1 MNIRSK
7 KKIKSA
13 LILLMILVPTSLYI
27 MVILNQG
34 KFVDRV
40 ITNDDGDIINN
51 EIVDQNNFSPKAS
64 DTFHQNE
71 KYDLS
76 VWWNKTY
83 RFRIGLILEETKGID
98 RYQPIEMYFTFEENE
113 HYENTERLVSF
124 NATGN
129 DEWSDPI
136 PLQVWNVSKYTATN
150 FIESC
155 TITFIA
161 NLTANANKT
170 YFLYYN
176 ENLDGIEQIDYA
188 TTFSSDL
195 LAGTLTVTVGT
206 EYQVVLEQ
214 GFASTQLIRQG
225 LDFHLDDSLAPEKQ
239 LSDPSLKFL
248 AHLENSASDSTGN
261 TPDGVLNGDPQ
272 YVNGMVQYGLDFDGN
287 DFVSY
292 ANGLEGPGDPFDDL
306 STEFTVC
313 AWINPSALS
322 GGATNHLTEN
332 VILAKASDPYND
344 NFEIG
349 VNNEGDIHVYLDT
362 ETRDAYADFGALG
375 AITTTG
381 GWYFIV
387 FRYKQGLAE
396 VRIQDTWYPTNTLT
410 WSGANDIDQAEGSPF
425 TIGASEHIN
434 QYFKGI
440 IDEVAVY
447 NKYLSDQEVEDFK
460 YGSMPATIQTITE
473 LENGDVFSS
482 YQIDWTTAFDMHV
495 QDICTFYYDYDLWN
509 IERSIYFDN
518 EFNST
523 IDRMFA
529 LNTNYDFSVVD
540 EHTNLLYIYDGNL
553 QKDITTAGFVAENY
567 TIIYNAPDP
576 SNDAIG
582 IFIEGYELSDPAHT
596 SISYLRG
603 DVIYDNGI
611 IEFLPGSI
619 NDFDNS
625 VGNESYK
632 LIIDF
637 WELAGSVNKSG
648 NLDNA
653 GIVNHFDDTLISLR
667 ESSNIY
673 MYQQDSLF
681 YSIDVN
687 VTDIDD
693 KLLPDATVT
702 VWNASNY
709 AIYWT
714 QITDEF
720 GSTIF
725 NRFEDGTYV
734 VNVSYVRYGQTLTI
748 TSHQTIELNETS
760 VNTNGVY
767 NLEFTNVQIT
777 SLELKFQRVDLV
789 GIVQEDVVGANI
801 TFSIDDGS
809 GSALLGYEI
818 TNSTGVTFFRWANLT
833 DANSGNISLTVNWH
847 GLPYEDLACSDDL
860 DSGDITSITLPFYQY
875 LYTVINVTTDN
886 SYKSFL
892 MVNSSGTENIM
903 LGDSLNLW
911 VNYTFQKNLEPIQP
925 IEGGTITYDI
935 KIGAM
940 KINTG
945 VLTFSETGNGVY
957 SLIID
962 TSSLIESGGANW
974 ESSVTYTMEI
984 TASKPGYIAN
994 QTSITFTLLDKT
1006 TDLISS
1012 DANPQVYWNDLI
1024 SLDIHYID
1032 LFADPDEDIDG
1043 ATVQYYAIG
1052 VSGITGYLTPY
1063 GSGGLY
1069 SLEFNSSAFPIYGNY
1084 LLQITA
1090 FKQNYESKSIFLPL
1104 KIDEINTRLND
1115 SAAVYESFNVYIGT
1129 LKTFYFEY
1137 TVETTGDGLSDAGV
1151 HECSWE
1157 KDINGVVVDSGVVS
1171 LNDLGNGIYELD
1183 LDTESLDIATYTLI
1197 VKLGETNYIE
1207 RDAIIFLHIIP
1218 RDIEVDSDEIISIV
1232 SNNDLTFDIS
1242 LTDPIDETPLLN
1254 AEVYLMLAGVRY
1266 NFSDDNDDGIYSV
1279 LIPDSAIPE
1288 AFIFSEQIPGEITIN
1303 KANYTETKVTVVIDV
1318 NLVEIFPGFPMF
1330 YFLMIVIGI
1339 IAIVG
1344 SLVAYRQ
1351 IQRARI
1357 PTFVKKVKEMSKNI
1371 KGKKSI
1377 SDSLLYPSKEDYIVK
1392 RLGDKWEML
1401 GLSLEEILGFDT
1413 KKKKKLPESV
1423 EGKGGAF

>member
-1 MNIRSK
+1 MNIKSK
-7 KKIKSA
+7 QKFNSA
-13 LILLMILVPTSLYI
+13 LILLMLLIPTSLYI

-34 KFVDRV
+34 SFIDKDITINDR
-40 ITNDDGDIINN
+40 DIINH
-51 EIVDQNNFSPKAS
+51 EMVDQDNFSPKS
-64 DTFHQNE
+64 SEIFHQNE
-71 KYDLS
+71 KYNLS

-83 RFRIGLILEETKGID
+83 RFRIGFIIEETNGIN
-98 RYQPIEMYFTFEENE
+98 RYQPIEMYFTFRETE

-136 PLQVWNVSKYTATN
+136 PLQIWNVTKYPATN

-161 NLTANANKT
+161 NITASANKT

-176 ENLDGIEQIDYA
+176 ENMDEIEQKDYA
-188 TTFSSDL
+188 TNFSSEL
-195 LAGTLTVTVGT
+195 LAGTLTVSVGT

-214 GFASTQLIRQG
+214 GLASTQLIRQT

-248 AHLENSASDSTGN
+248 THLENSASDSTGN
-261 TPDGVLNGDPQ
+261 TPDGILYGDPQ
-272 YVNGMVQYGLDFDGN
+272 YVNGIVQYGLDFDGN

-292 ANGLEGPGDPFDDL
+292 ANGLEDPGDPFDGL

-313 AWINPSALS
+313 VWINPSALS
-322 GGATNHLTEN
+322 GGATNHQTEN
-332 VILAKASDPYND
+332 VILAKTSDPYND

-349 VNNEGDIHVYLDT
+349 VNNEGNIHVYLDT
-362 ETRDAYADFGALG
+362 ETRDTYADFGPAG
-375 AITTTG
+375 SITTTG

-387 FRYKQGLAE
+387 FRYQQGTAE
-396 VRIQDTWYPTNTLT
+396 VRIQDTWYSVGT
-410 WSGANDIDQAEGSPF
+410 WSGANDIDEADGSPF

-447 NKYLSDQEVEDFK
+447 NTSLSDQEVEDFK
-460 YGSMPATIQTITE
+460 YGSMPSNIQTITE

-553 QKDITTAGFVAENY
+553 QKDITTAGFFAENY
-567 TIIYNAPDP
+567 TIIHNAPDP
-576 SNDAIG
+576 SKDAVG
-582 IFIEGYELSDPAHT
+582 FFVEGYELSDPAHT
-596 SISYLRG
+596 SISYLKG

-653 GIVNHFDDTLISLR
+653 GMVNHFEDTLLSLR

-673 MYQQDSLF
+673 MYQQGSLF

-693 KLLPDATVT
+693 NLLPDATVN

-709 AIYWT
+709 AINWT
-714 QITDEF
+714 QTTDEF

-734 VNVSYVRYGQTLTI
+734 VNVSYVRYGQTLAI
-748 TSHQTIELNETS
+748 TTPQIIELNETN
-760 VNTNGVY
+760 VNTFGVY
-767 NLEFTNVQIT
+767 YLEFNNVELT
-777 SLELKFQRVDLV
+777 SLELKFQREDGGV
-789 GIVQEDVVGANI
+789 IYEDVIGANI
-801 TFSIDDGS
+801 TFALDDGS
-809 GSALLGYEI
+809 GPVILGYEL
-818 TNSTGVTFFRWANLT
+818 TNSTGVVIFRWSNLT
-833 DANSGNISLTVNWH
+833 DLNSGNVSLTVNWH
-847 GLPYEDLACSDDL
+847 GEDYDDLACSDDL
-860 DSGDITSITLPFYQY
+860 EPPVDPTKIVLPFFQY
-875 LYTVINVTTDN
+875 LYSVVNVSTGN

-892 MVNSSGTENIM
+892 LVNSSGTENIM
-903 LGDSLNLW
+903 LGESLSLW

-925 IEGGTITYDI
+925 IEGGIVTYDI
-935 KIGAM
+935 KIGAI

-945 VLTFSETGNGVY
+945 VLTFSETGSGIY

-962 TSSLIESGGANW
+962 TSNPIESGGANW

-984 TASKPGYIAN
+984 TASKPGYIVN
-994 QTSITFTLLDKT
+994 QTSITFTLHDKT

-1012 DANPQVYWNDLI
+1012 DDNPQVFWNDLI
-1024 SLDIHYID
+1024 SLDIHYVD
-1032 LFADPDEDIDG
+1032 LYAEPDEDIDG

-1069 SLEFNSSAFPIYGNY
+1069 KLEFNSSAFPMYGNY

-1104 KIDEINTRLND
+1104 TIDKINTRLND
-1115 SAAVYESFNVYIGT
+1115 SAAIYETFDVYIGT
-1129 LKTFYFEY
+1129 PKTFYFEY
-1137 TVETTGDGLSDAGV
+1137 TIETTGEGLSDV
-1151 HECSWE
+1151 DVSECIWE
-1157 KDINGVVVDSGVVS
+1157 KDINGVVVDSGMVS
-1171 LNDLGNGIYELD
+1171 LNDLGDGIYELD
-1183 LDTESLDIATYTLI
+1183 LDTETLDIATYTLI

-1218 RDIEVDSDEIISIV
+1218 RDIEVEVDDIISIV
-1232 SNNDLTFDIS
+1232 SGNDLSFDIF

-1254 AEVYLMLAGVRY
+1254 AEVYLMLDGVRY
-1266 NFSDDNDDGIYSV
+1266 DFSDDDDDGIYTV
-1279 LIPDSAIPE
+1279 FIPDSAIPE
-1288 AFIFSEQIPGEITIN
+1288 AFILSEQIPGEITIN
-1303 KANYTETKVTVVIDV
+1303 KANYTETKVAIFIEVK
-1318 NLVEIFPGFPMF
+1318 LVEIFPGFPMF

-1339 IAIVG
+1339 VAIAG

-1357 PTFVKKVKEMSKNI
+1357 PTFVKKVREMSKGI
-1371 KGKKSI
+1371 KGRKSI
-1377 SDSLLYPSKEDYIVK
+1377 SDSLLYPSKEEFIIK

-1401 GLSLEEILGFDT
+1401 GLSLEEILGIDT
-1413 KKKKKLPESV
+1413 KKKKKLPEST
-1423 EGKGGAF
+1423 EGKVGAF

>member
-1 MNIRSK
+1 MNIKSK
-7 KKIKSA
+7 QKFNSA
-13 LILLMILVPTSLYI
+13 LILLMLLIPTSLYI

-34 KFVDRV
+34 SFIDKDITINDR
-40 ITNDDGDIINN
+40 DIINH
-51 EIVDQNNFSPKAS
+51 EMVDQDNFSPKS
-64 DTFHQNE
+64 SENFHQNE
-71 KYDLS
+71 KYNLS

-83 RFRIGLILEETKGID
+83 RFRIGFIIEETNGIN
-98 RYQPIEMYFTFEENE
+98 RYQPIEMYFTFRETE

-136 PLQVWNVSKYTATN
+136 PLQIWNVTKYPATN

-161 NLTANANKT
+161 NITASANKT

-176 ENLDGIEQIDYA
+176 ENMDEIEQKDYA
-188 TTFSSDL
+188 TNFSSEL
-195 LAGTLTVTVGT
+195 LAGTLTVSVGT

-214 GFASTQLIRQG
+214 GLASTQLIRQT

-248 AHLENSASDSTGN
+248 THLENSASDSTGN
-261 TPDGVLNGDPQ
+261 TPDGILCGDPQ
-272 YVNGMVQYGLDFDGN
+272 YVNGIVQYGLDFDGN

-292 ANGLEGPGDPFDDL
+292 ANGLEDPGDPFDGL

-313 AWINPSALS
+313 VWINPSALS
-322 GGATNHLTEN
+322 GGATNHQTEN

-349 VNNEGDIHVYLDT
+349 VNNEGNIHVYLDT
-362 ETRDAYADFGALG
+362 ETRDTYADFGPAG
-375 AITTTG
+375 SITTTG

-387 FRYKQGLAE
+387 FRYQQGTAE
-396 VRIQDTWYPTNTLT
+396 VRIQDTWYSVGT
-410 WSGANDIDQAEGSPF
+410 WSGANDIDEADGSPF

-447 NKYLSDQEVEDFK
+447 NTSLSDQEVEDFK
-460 YGSMPATIQTITE
+460 YGSMPSNIQTITE

-567 TIIYNAPDP
+567 TIIHNAPDP
-576 SNDAIG
+576 SKDAVG
-582 IFIEGYELSDPAHT
+582 FFVEGYELSDPAHT
-596 SISYLRG
+596 SISYLKG

-653 GIVNHFDDTLISLR
+653 GMVNHFEDTLLSLR

-693 KLLPDATVT
+693 NLLPDATVN

-709 AIYWT
+709 AINWT
-714 QITDEF
+714 QTTDEF

-748 TSHQTIELNETS
+748 TTPQIIELNETN
-760 VNTNGVY
+760 VNTFGVY
-767 NLEFTNVQIT
+767 YLEFNNVELT
-777 SLELKFQRVDLV
+777 SLELKFQREDGDV
-789 GIVQEDVVGANI
+789 IYEDVIGANI
-801 TFSIDDGS
+801 TFALDDGS
-809 GSALLGYEI
+809 GPVILGYEL
-818 TNSTGVTFFRWANLT
+818 TNSTGVVIFRWSNLT
-833 DANSGNISLTVNWH
+833 DLNSGNVSLTVNWH
-847 GLPYEDLACSDDL
+847 GEDYDDLACSDDL
-860 DSGDITSITLPFYQY
+860 EPPVDPTKIVLPFFQY
-875 LYTVINVTTDN
+875 LYSVVNVSTGN

-892 MVNSSGTENIM
+892 LVNSSGTENIM
-903 LGDSLNLW
+903 LGESLSLW

-925 IEGGTITYDI
+925 IEGGIVTYDI
-935 KIGAM
+935 KIGAI

-945 VLTFSETGNGVY
+945 VLTFSETGSGIY

-962 TSSLIESGGANW
+962 TSNPIESGGANW

-984 TASKPGYIAN
+984 TASKPGYIVN
-994 QTSITFTLLDKT
+994 QTSITFTLHDKT

-1012 DANPQVYWNDLI
+1012 DDNPQVFWNDLI
-1024 SLDIHYID
+1024 SLDIHYVD
-1032 LFADPDEDIDG
+1032 LYAEPDEDIDG

-1069 SLEFNSSAFPIYGNY
+1069 KLEFNSSAFPMYGNY

-1104 KIDEINTRLND
+1104 TIDKINTRLND
-1115 SAAVYESFNVYIGT
+1115 SAAIYETFDVYIGT
-1129 LKTFYFEY
+1129 PKTFYFEY
-1137 TVETTGDGLSDAGV
+1137 TIETTGEGLSDV
-1151 HECSWE
+1151 DVSECIWE
-1157 KDINGVVVDSGVVS
+1157 KDINGVVVDSGMVS
-1171 LNDLGNGIYELD
+1171 LNDLGDGIYELD
-1183 LDTESLDIATYTLI
+1183 LDTETLDIATYTLI

-1218 RDIEVDSDEIISIV
+1218 RDIEVEVDDIISIV
-1232 SNNDLTFDIS
+1232 SGNDLSFDIF

-1254 AEVYLMLAGVRY
+1254 AEVYLMLDGVRY
-1266 NFSDDNDDGIYSV
+1266 DFSDDDDDGIYTV
-1279 LIPDSAIPE
+1279 FIPDSAIPE
-1288 AFIFSEQIPGEITIN
+1288 AFILSEQIPGEITIN
-1303 KANYTETKVTVVIDV
+1303 KANYTETKVAIFIEVK
-1318 NLVEIFPGFPMF
+1318 LVEIFPGFPMF

-1339 IAIVG
+1339 VAIAG

-1357 PTFVKKVKEMSKNI
+1357 PTFVKKVREMSKGI
-1371 KGKKSI
+1371 KGRKSI
-1377 SDSLLYPSKEDYIVK
+1377 SDSLLYPSKEEFIIK

-1401 GLSLEEILGFDT
+1401 GLSLEEILGIDT
-1413 KKKKKLPESV
+1413 KKKKKLPESP
-1423 EGKGGAF
+1423 EGKVGAF

>member
-1 MNIRSK
+1 MNIKSK
-7 KKIKSA
+7 QKFKSA
-13 LILLMILVPTSLYI
+13 LILLMLLVPTSLYTI
-27 MVILNQG
+27 FILNQG
-34 KFVDRV
+34 NFIDSG
-40 ITNDDGDIINN
+40 ITTNDGDIINN
-51 EIVDQNNFSPKAS
+51 EMVDQNNFSPQSS
-64 DTFHQNE
+64 DIFYQNE

-83 RFRIGLILEETKGID
+83 RFRIGFILEETEDID
-98 RYQPIEMYFTFEENE
+98 RYQPIEMYFTFRENE

-136 PLQVWNVSKYTATN
+136 PLQVWNVTKYPATN

-176 ENLDGIEQIDYA
+176 ENLDEIDQKDYA
-188 TTFSSDL
+188 TNFSSEL

-214 GFASTQLIRQG
+214 GIASTQLIRES

-248 AHLENSASDSTGN
+248 AHLENSANDSTGN
-261 TPDGVLNGDPQ
+261 TPDGVLYGDPQ

-292 ANGLEGPGDPFDDL
+292 ANGLEDPGDPFDDL
-306 STEFTVC
+306 STEFTTC

-322 GGATNHLTEN
+322 GGATNHQTEN
-332 VILAKASDPYND
+332 VILAKSSDPYND

-349 VNNEGDIHVYLDT
+349 VNNEGNIHVYLDT
-362 ETRDAYADFGALG
+362 ETRDTYADFGPAG
-375 AITTTG
+375 TITTTG
-381 GWYFIV
+381 GWYFVV
-387 FRYKQGLAE
+387 FRYQQGTAE
-396 VRIQDTWYPTNTLT
+396 VRIQDTWYSVGT
-410 WSGANDIDQAEGSPF
+410 WTGANDIDQAEGSPF

-447 NKYLSDQEVEDFK
+447 NKYLSNQEVEDFK
-460 YGSMPATIQTITE
+460 YGSMPSTIQTITE

-540 EHTNLLYIYDGNL
+540 EHTNLLYIYDGKF

-567 TIIYNAPDP
+567 TIIHNAPDP
-576 SNDAIG
+576 SNDAVG

-596 SISYLRG
+596 SISYFKG

-653 GIVNHFDDTLISLR
+653 GMVNHFDDTLISLR

-693 KLLPDATVT
+693 NLLPDATVT

-714 QITDEF
+714 QTTDEF

-748 TSHQTIELNETS
+748 TSPQTIELNETS

-777 SLELKFQRVDLV
+777 SLELKFQRVDLA

-847 GLPYEDLACSDDL
+847 GLPYGDLGCDDDL
-860 DSGDITSITLPFYQY
+860 DPLDITSITLPFYQY

-903 LGDSLNLW
+903 LGSSLNLW

-925 IEGGTITYDI
+925 IEGGTVTYDI

-962 TSSLIESGGANW
+962 TSNPIESGGANW

-984 TASKPGYIAN
+984 TASKPGYIEN

-1006 TDLISS
+1006 TDLTSS
-1012 DANPQVYWNDLI
+1012 DDNPQVYWNDLI

-1052 VSGITGYLTPY
+1052 VSGIAGYLTPY

-1069 SLEFNSSAFPIYGNY
+1069 SLEFSSSAFPIYGNY

-1115 SAAVYESFNVYIGT
+1115 SAAVYETFDVYIGT
-1129 LKTFYFEY
+1129 PKTFYFEY
-1137 TVETTGDGLSDAGV
+1137 TIETTGDGLSDV
-1151 HECSWE
+1151 DVSECTWE
-1157 KDINGVVVDSGVVS
+1157 KEVSGVVVDTGMAS

-1183 LDTESLDIATYTLI
+1183 LDTETLDIATYTLI
-1197 VKLGETNYIE
+1197 VKLGETNYVE

-1218 RDIEVDSDEIISIV
+1218 RDIEVEVDNIISIV
-1232 SNNDLTFDIS
+1232 SGNDLTFDIS
-1242 LTDPIDETPLLN
+1242 VTDPIDETPLLN
-1254 AEVYLMLAGVRY
+1254 AEVYLMLDGERY
-1266 NFSDDNDDGIYSV
+1266 NFSDDDDDGIYSV
-1279 LIPDSAIPE
+1279 IIPDSAIPE

-1303 KANYTETKVTVVIDV
+1303 KANYTESKISVFIDV
-1318 NLVEIFPGFPMF
+1318 KLVEIFPGFPMF

-1339 IAIVG
+1339 IAIAG

-1357 PTFVKKVKEMSKNI
+1357 PTFVKKVREMSKGI
-1371 KGKKSI
+1371 KGRKSI
-1377 SDSLLYPSKEDYIVK
+1377 SDSLLYPSKEEFIIK

-1401 GLSLEEILGFDT
+1401 GLSLEEILGVDT
-1413 KKKKKLPESV
+1413 KKKKKLPEST
-1423 EGKGGAF
+1423 ESKGGAF